1 MPRAASRRLEALES
15 RLAMSAGSAAVA
27 LESYVASIYQDLL
40 HRPVDAA
47 GEEYWA
53 ARIDQGVPLDRVAAA
68 FVHSDEHFLALIEST
83 YQSALG
89 RPPGQDGIEYW
100 LAAFRAGLSDEQFEA
115 DVLSSDEFYQRA
127 GASEAGFVDAA
138 YQNLFGRPADPSAQA
153 FWGERLA
160 AGAPRSVVTEQLAH
174 SVEREQ
180 RRVEDDYAQ
189 VLHEPGDPAGIAYW
203 TEQLFAGLSN
213 EDLLAQ
219 FASSHAY
226 FKRQTGQPIA
236 AVPLAS
242 DFGSWQSDVAAIDAR
257 LAQSQPDLLFV
268 GDSITANWNSA
279 AGGAV
284 WNQVYAGRNAAQA
297 GVFGDET
304 QGLLW
309 RLDHTA
315 LASLNPKLVVLLIG
329 TNNLTE
335 GDSPSDVAAGIQAVV
350 QTLERNY
357 PGAKI
362 LLMGILPRGA
372 TADDPLREAAAAVNQ
387 SIASLADSQRVDY
400 ADLWPALL
408 YPNGAFQPGVMLPGL
423 IHLDTIGYQK
433 WAAAIEPLVRATVG

>member
-1 MPRAASRRLEALES
+1 MPRAVASRRLEALES
-15 RLAMSAGSAAVA
+15 RLAMSAAAA

-47 GEEYWA
+47 GEAYWV
-53 ARIDQGVPLDRVAAA
+53 ARIDQGAPLDRVAAA
-68 FVHSDEHFLALIEST
+68 FVHGDEHFLALIEST

-89 RPPGQDGIEYW
+89 RPPGQEGLEYW
-100 LAAFRAGLSDEQFEA
+100 LAAFRGGLSDEQFEA

-127 GASEAGFVDAA
+127 GAGDAGFVDAA
-138 YQNLFGRPADPSAQA
+138 YQDLFGRPADVSAQA
-153 FWGERLA
+153 FWGQRLA
-160 AGAPRSVVTEQLAH
+160 AGAPRSAAAELLAR

-189 VLHEPGDPAGIAYW
+189 VLHAPGDPAGVAYW

-213 EDLLAQ
+213 EDVLAQ

-226 FKRQTGQPIA
+226 FERQTGQPIA
-236 AVPLAS
+236 TVPLAS
-242 DFGSWQSDVAAIDAR
+242 DFGSWQSDVAAVDAR

-268 GDSITANWNSA
+268 GDSITANWNA
-279 AGGAV
+279 PAGGAV
-284 WNQVYAGRNAAQA
+284 WNQVYAPRNAAQA

-315 LASLNPKLVVLLIG
+315 LANLSPKLVVLLIG

-335 GDSPSDVAAGIQAVV
+335 GDSPADVAAGVQAVL

-362 LLMGILPRGA
+362 LLMGVLPRGA
-372 TADDPLREAAAAVNQ
+372 AADDPLREAAAAANT
-387 SIASLADSQRVDY
+387 SIASLADGQRVDSV
-400 ADLWPALL
+400 DLWPALL
-408 YPNGAFQPGVMLPGL
+408 YPDGTFQPGVMLPGL